1 MTERISRLRQIAAD
15 RDANLAKHKGG
26 IAGMQDASLE
36 VGPNQ
41 VDEIIERTEL
51 AQTNFRGVLYTADT
65 SFTDA
70 EIKKARQAI
79 DDVLFPKS
87 QSK

>member
-1 MTERISRLRQIAAD
+1 MTERIGRIRQITTD
-15 RDANLAKHKGG
+15 RDANLAHHKGG
-26 IAGMQDASLE
+26 IAGMQDRALE

-51 AQTNFRGVLYTADT
+51 AQANFRGILYTADT
-65 SFTDA
+65 SFTDS

-79 DDVLFPKS
+79 DDILFPKS
-87 QSK
+87 